1 MGHPGFLVVLAM
13 WIFDLIV
20 GLENAEILRW
30 ESFVV
35 RTTPLPRM
43 TGMWGIGSR
52 FVVLGSQLVA
62 AVKWVWRFFAAR
74 FTFPTLCTERKGWGT
89 RRSDRTGKLQRF
101 FAGSRSWPSD
111 SASSGWQSS
120 GGFCCRFKSGLC
132 YSIATGKTVMMAH

>member
-1 MGHPGFLVVLAM
+1 MAVLRFEIQVSHPLHRTQRMGHPGFLVVLAM

-62 AVKWVWRFFAAR
+62 AVK
-74 FTFPTLCTERKGWGT
+74 
-89 RRSDRTGKLQRF
+89 
-101 FAGSRSWPSD
+101 
-111 SASSGWQSS
+111 
-120 GGFCCRFKSGLC
+120 
-132 YSIATGKTVMMAH
+132 